1 MVIMMSRLLAQVDKI
16 FLEDFLLP
24 FVFILLSQEGIFLEL
39 LREVLIA
46 IAGLTDG

>member
-1 MVIMMSRLLAQVDKI
+1 MMSRLLAQVDEI
-16 FLEDFLLP
+16 FLKDFLLS

-46 IAGLTDG
+46 IAGLTGG